1 MPYLCEG
8 FLPLYALPRNPL
20 DTLKILK
27 SVMGIQYL
35 VVVPQVQLVQ
45 PVVHRTLVAALN
57 THSCKAKKEKSH
69 RQQLEEAN
77 MLDLDQ
83 KF

>member
-1 MPYLCEG
+1 MRL
-8 FLPLYALPRNPL
+8 
-20 DTLKILK
+20 
-27 SVMGIQYL
+27 QHL
-35 VVVPQVQLVQ
+35 VVVPLVQLVQ
-45 PVVHRTLVAALN
+45 PVVHRTPVAALN

>member
-1 MPYLCEG
+1 M
-8 FLPLYALPRNPL
+8 LPRNLL
-20 DTLKILK
+20 DTSKNFEVGNGL
-27 SVMGIQYL
+27 QHL
-35 VVVPQVQLVQ
+35 VVVPLVQLVQ
-45 PVVHRTLVAALN
+45 PVVHRTPVAALN

>member
-1 MPYLCEG
+1 MHCLVIYSIL
-8 FLPLYALPRNPL
+8 
-20 DTLKILK
+20 LKTLK
-27 SVMGIQYL
+27 SVMRLQHL
-35 VVVPQVQLVQ
+35 VVVPLVQLVQ
-45 PVVHRTLVAALN
+45 PVVHRTPVAALN

>member
-1 MPYLCEG
+1 
-8 FLPLYALPRNPL
+8 
-20 DTLKILK
+20 
-27 SVMGIQYL
+27 MGIQYL
-35 VVVPQVQLVQ
+35 VVAPQVQLVQQ

-77 MLDLDQ
+77 MLDLDLSSL
-83 KF
+83 